1 MEFLDVARIVAGL
14 VLLVLGGELLVRG
27 ASALARRMGISS
39 LVVGLTVVSAA
50 TSAPEL
56 AVTVGAVLR
65 DEPGLAV
72 GNVVGSNIVNV
83 LLILGV
89 SALVIPLAV
98 KQRLVRFDVPVMV
111 ALCIAL
117 LLVSL
122 DGRISAVDGLI
133 LFCAVIAHT
142 VWTVVV
148 GRSETRVPARGA
160 VPAEGSSVPDATGR
174 REEPPPPASTGR
186 SLLLVVLGIAMLVA
200 GATVLVEGAVNIATG
215 LGVSS
220 LVVGLTVVA
229 VGTSL
234 PELAT
239 SIIAVRRGERDL
251 AVGNVVGSN
260 IFNVGV
266 VLGLPALISLEGI
279 PVAGAAVAFD
289 MPVMIAAALALLP
302 VAFTGFAVARWE
314 GALFVALYLAY
325 TGYVVLAATAHD
337 ALAGFTAVM
346 AWFVLPLVAV
356 TLIAFTSY
364 EVGLRTGQR
373 DPRGSRPRP
382 ETEVPTP
389 LLGSTAG
396 ATRSRARRRRAGAP
410 GRRPTSRPR

>member
-1 MEFLDVARIVAGL
+1 MDLLDVGRIVSGL

-27 ASALARRMGISS
+27 ASALARRVGISS

-83 LLILGV
+83 LLILGL
-89 SALVIPLAV
+89 SAVVLPLAV
-98 KQRLVRFDVPVMV
+98 TQRLVRLDLPLVVLLS
-111 ALCIAL
+111 AAL

-122 DGRISAVDGLI
+122 DGRISALDGI
-133 LFCAVIAHT
+133 LLFSAVVVHT
-142 VWTVVV
+142 VLTVVLSRRAV
-148 GRSETRVPARGA
+148 EVRVPAAAAPGDRGA
-160 VPAEGSSVPDATGR
+160 ADDTGGGAQDPGTDGKPS
-174 REEPPPPASTGR
+174 PPSIPR
-186 SLLLVVLGIAMLVA
+186 SALLVVLGVALLVA
-200 GATVLVEGAVNIATG
+200 GASLLVDGAVSIATS

-239 SIIAVRRGERDL
+239 SVIAVRRGERDL

-260 IFNVGV
+260 LFNIGV
-266 VLGLPALISLEGI
+266 VLGLPALISRDGI
-279 PVAGAAVAFD
+279 PVAGAAVALD
-289 MPVMIAAALALLP
+289 IPVMLAASVALLP

-314 GALFVALYLAY
+314 GALFVALYAAY
-325 TGYVVLAATAHD
+325 TGYVVLAATEHD
-337 ALAGFTAVM
+337 ALEGFTGTMV
-346 AWFVLPLVAV
+346 WFVLPLIAL
-356 TLIAFTSY
+356 TLVVFTAY
-364 EVGLRTGQR
+364 EVGLRR
-373 DPRGSRPRP
+373 
-382 ETEVPTP
+382 
-389 LLGSTAG
+389 
-396 ATRSRARRRRAGAP
+396 
-410 GRRPTSRPR
+410 GRRDAARSP